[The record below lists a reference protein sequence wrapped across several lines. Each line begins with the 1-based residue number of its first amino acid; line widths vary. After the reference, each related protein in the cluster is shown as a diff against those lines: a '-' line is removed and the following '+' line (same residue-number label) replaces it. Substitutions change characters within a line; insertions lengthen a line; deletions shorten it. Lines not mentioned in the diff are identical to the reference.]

1 MRRIARL
8 DTLCGWPHSLC
19 GREDGQSLVMIT
31 LAMVAL
37 LAMTALTID
46 GAYAYAQRRR
56 MQNAADLAA
65 MAGARALGLG
75 KSAGEIAQEITHYA
89 QANGAE
95 TFSYYFIDDNG
106 QPTGSPGNAY
116 GVHVS
121 TQRTF
126 PTFLAAIVGI
136 NQMTASAESEA
147 SLYGIGGSDN
157 LLPLIIHDG
166 NFVYGQ
172 TYELW
177 DDRHE
182 APGAFGWVDWD
193 GGGGGANELANNIA
207 SPSNSGYW
215 RIGQQVPAE
224 TGVKV
229 GSQIRNALNLW
240 KNRNVTVPF
249 YNAISGTGSNTRYTI
264 SGFGEFVLVDYNFQG
279 SDKRIWGY
287 FIRRVTTGEPGG
299 PRFGLQGVRLTR

>member
-1 MRRIARL
+1 MGRLIRL
-8 DTLCGWPHSLC
+8 DPSRGR
-19 GREDGQSLVMIT
+19 GREDGQSLVVIT

-46 GAYAYAQRRR
+46 GAYAYAQHRR

-65 MAGARALGLG
+65 VAGARALGLG
-75 KSAGEIAQEITHYA
+75 KSAGEITQEIGHYA
-89 QANGAE
+89 QANGAGA
-95 TFSYYFIDDNG
+95 FSYHFIDENG
-106 QPTGSPGNAY
+106 QQVGGPESAY
-116 GVHVS
+116 GVHVRAE
-121 TQRTF
+121 RTF

-136 NQMTASAESEA
+136 DQMTTSAESEA
-147 SLYGIGGSDN
+147 SLYGIGGSGN
-157 LLPLIIHDG
+157 LLPLAIHEGD
-166 NFVYGQ
+166 FEYGQ

-177 DDRHE
+177 DDHHE

-193 GGGGGANELANNIA
+193 GGGGGANELAENIA

-224 TGVKV
+224 PGVKV
-229 GSQIRNALNLW
+229 GAQVRNALNLW

-249 YNAISGTGSNTRYTI
+249 YNNISGSGSNTHYTI
-264 SGFGEFVLVDYNFQG
+264 SGFGEFVLVNYDFQG
-279 SDKRIWGY
+279 NNKRIWGY
-287 FIRRVTTGEPGG
+287 FIRRVTAGEPGG